1 MPSNHL
7 TPYCP
12 LLLLP
17 SVFPSIRVFS
27 NESALCIR
35 WPVYW
40 CSSIGPS
47 NEYSGFI
54 SSSLSIFP
62 PFLLLVS
69 SVFTYF
75 LTLITLHVPSP
86 FNNVFNNLSPTVLS
100 LKLPE
105 EDNVLGSISLFPF
118 RLRLSTSEKNVTT
131 GEAIPNINS

>member
-7 TPYCP
+7 IPYCP
-12 LLLLP
+12 FLLL

-27 NESALCIR
+27 NESALCTR
-35 WPVYW
+35 WPMYW
-40 CSSIGPS
+40 SLSISPS

-100 LKLPE
+100 LKLPG

-131 GEAIPNINS
+131 REAIPNINS

>member
-12 LLLLP
+12 FLLLL

-27 NESALCIR
+27 NESALCTR
-35 WPVYW
+35 WPMYW
-40 CSSIGPS
+40 SLSISPS

-100 LKLPE
+100 LKLPG

-118 RLRLSTSEKNVTT
+118 RLRLSTSEKKC
-131 GEAIPNINS
+131 EKQFPI

>member
-47 NEYSGFI
+47 IEYSGFI

-100 LKLPE
+100 LKLPG